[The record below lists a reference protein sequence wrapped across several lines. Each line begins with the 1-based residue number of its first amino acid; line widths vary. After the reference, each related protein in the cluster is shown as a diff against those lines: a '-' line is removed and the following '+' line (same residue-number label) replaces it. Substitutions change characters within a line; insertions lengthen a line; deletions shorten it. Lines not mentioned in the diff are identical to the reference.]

1 MSTCSQKPA
10 IEDPGETLNTSGT
23 TPATIPGS
31 VFDFGRTRLL
41 TGKSSTT
48 SELSA
53 HHPRT
58 KSAHAA
64 VMTEVRGTFHT
75 RDNSSTRR
83 RTPGSNR
90 TGAEGQYGSRS
101 PAAWGNR

>member
-1 MSTCSQKPA
+1 MSTYSQKPA
-10 IEDPGETLNTSGT
+10 TVDPAETLSTSGT
-23 TPATIPGS
+23 TPAVIPGS
-31 VFDFGRTRLL
+31 VFNSGRTRLL

-48 SELSA
+48 SEPSA

-64 VMTEVRGTFHT
+64 VMTDDRGTFHT
-75 RDNSSTRR
+75 RDNSSTRPS
-83 RTPGSNR
+83 TTGSNR
-90 TGAEGQYGSRS
+90 TGAESQYGSRS